1 MLSCKNSFF
10 SYSNKIK
17 IIVFYSLIL
26 LNFAHLSRRLKET
39 GDGTKIVM
47 STVIIKDK
55 TFKINIPAN
64 EINKAVGEVAHRI
77 NIELKD
83 KRPLFL
89 AVLNGAF
96 MFASDLMKK
105 LTINCEISFVKVS
118 SYQGTSTSGSVKQ
131 LIGLNEDIK
140 GRTVVIVEDI
150 VDTGLTIESLVKQ
163 LETLEP
169 AEIKVATLLYKPE
182 AYRKRIELDYV
193 AIVVP
198 NDFLMGYGLD
208 YDGLGRNLPDIYVLD
223 N

>member
-1 MLSCKNSFF
+1 MGKVTL
-10 SYSNKIK
+10 
-17 IIVFYSLIL
+17 
-26 LNFAHLSRRLKET
+26 
-39 GDGTKIVM
+39 
-47 STVIIKDK
+47 KDK
-55 TFKINIPAN
+55 TFRVNIPAS

-77 NIELKD
+77 NTELKD
-83 KRPLFL
+83 KKPLFL
-89 AVLNGAF
+89 AVLNGSF

-105 LTINCEISFVKVS
+105 LTIDCEISFVKVS
-118 SYQGTSTSGSVKQ
+118 SYHGTSTSGSVKQ

-150 VDTGLTIESLVKQ
+150 VDTGLTIEAVVKQ
-163 LETLEP
+163 LEEMQP
-169 AEIKVATLLYKPE
+169 AEIKIATLLYKPE

-198 NDFLMGYGLD
+198 NDFLVGYGLD